1 MIHLTMTWK
10 ELLTDLERER
20 DLLRLKAHLGKAEA
34 RDLFR
39 AVEERL
45 HQLRVH
51 MVTLKEQAKTRRHA
65 LERRIQDVAD
75 DARRL
80 LAQIQE
86 IV

>member
-10 ELLTDLERER
+10 ELLTDLERQR
-20 DLLRLKAHLGKAEA
+20 DVLRLKAHLGKAEA

-39 AVEERL
+39 EVEERL

-51 MVTLKEQAKTRRHA
+51 IAALKEQAKARRRE
-65 LERRIQDVAD
+65 LELRIHDLAD
-75 DARRL
+75 DLRGL
-80 LAQIQE
+80 LARIQE